1 MSKVNSDLL
10 QNLNESQ
17 KEAVTA
23 TEGPVLVVAGPGTGK
38 TMTIVHRIAWL
49 VDQGVEPGHILAVTF
64 TNRAAREM
72 RERVDAMLG
81 RDIED
86 AFIGTFHSLGIRI
99 VSECL
104 STSFAIYDRDD
115 QIELLR
121 EILSDDDMRCL
132 APSAGST
139 ALRTVAEKISMIKN
153 LDSGMDEPMQRVYD
167 KYQAALARQG
177 ALDFDDLILKPL
189 RLLDD
194 GGVLD
199 RYRDMFRHIIV
210 DEYQDINPVQYRLI
224 RLLAGDRG
232 NICAVG
238 DPDQAIYAFR
248 GADVSNFL
256 NFGKDFRGARRITL
270 DLNYRST
277 ATVLNASGAV
287 ICHNQER
294 LEKELAP
301 LRERGTPVTVISVP
315 DERAEGEVIV
325 REIEEMIGGTSHY
338 QMNHSRGGADAG
350 DSWGFS
356 DFGVIYRTNA
366 QVKAIEEAFI
376 KSGIPCQVVGRTNVS
391 RQKRVSQLLSWLKAL
406 INPNDDLNV
415 RRAAAGNKGL
425 GRQGLSEAAAYA
437 RENGTGLYEA
447 IKILA
452 EKGDRHAGGFVS
464 SMKRL
469 AGMKEK
475 APSDELLRAII
486 DETGIRDSD
495 GAGDESFRHME
506 DLAAAYRDLE
516 PPQGIVRLVHDMSI
530 MTPADTFDPRAQAV
544 TLMTMH
550 MAKGLEFRAVFIA
563 GCEDGLIPYTLR
575 GDDTDIE
582 EERRLFYVAMTR
594 AKDCLFLIHARR
606 RFMYG
611 QRLTPLPSP
620 FIREIPE
627 EFLDSRVVP
636 DREKKRPRDPQMG
649 LF

>member
-1 MSKVNSDLL
+1 MPKVNSDLL
-10 QNLNESQ
+10 RNLNESQ
-17 KEAVTA
+17 KEAATA

-49 VDQGVEPGHILAVTF
+49 VEQGVEPGEILAVTF

-81 RDIED
+81 GHVED
-86 AFIGTFHSLGIRI
+86 AFICTFHSLGIRI
-99 VSECL
+99 LSECL
-104 STSFAIYDRDD
+104 TPSFAIYDRDD

-121 EILSDDDMRCL
+121 EILSDDELR
-132 APSAGST
+132 SVTSSRGST
-139 ALRTVAEKISMIKN
+139 ALQNIAEKISMIKN
-153 LDSGMDEPMQRVYD
+153 LDSDMDEVMQRVYD

-189 RLLDD
+189 ELLDD
-194 GGVLD
+194 SGVLD
-199 RYRDMFRHIIV
+199 RYRDMFRQIIV

-224 RLLAGDRG
+224 RLLAGDSG

-270 DLNYRST
+270 DVNYRST
-277 ATVLNASGAV
+277 AMVLNASGCV
-287 ICHNQER
+287 IGHNSRR

-301 LRERGTPVTVISVP
+301 ARERGTPVTVISVP

-366 QVKAIEEAFI
+366 QAKAIEEAFI
-376 KSGIPCQVVGRTNVS
+376 KSGIPCQIVGRTNMS

-415 RRAAAGNKGL
+415 RRAAEGY
-425 GRQGLSEAAAYA
+425 GLSRQTLLEAGGYA
-437 RENGTGLYEA
+437 EESGIALYEA
-447 IKILA
+447 IRILA

-486 DETGIRDSD
+486 DETGIRESD
-495 GAGDESFRHME
+495 GAGEESFRYME

-516 PPQGIVRLVHDMSI
+516 PPQGIVKLVHDMSM

-544 TLMTMH
+544 TLMTIH

-563 GCEDGLIPYTLR
+563 GCEDGLVPYTLR
-575 GDDTDIE
+575 GNDTDIE

-594 AKDCLFLIHARR
+594 AMDELFLIHARR

-611 QRLTPLPSP
+611 QRLAQPPSP
-620 FIREIPE
+620 FIKEIPE
-627 EFLDSRVVP
+627 EFIYRRIVP

>member
-1 MSKVNSDLL
+1 MSKVNSDPLR
-10 QNLNESQ
+10 NLNESQ
-17 KEAVTA
+17 KEAATA
-23 TEGPVLVVAGPGTGK
+23 AGGPVLVVAGPGTGK

-49 VDQGVEPGHILAVTF
+49 VAQGVEPAHILAVTF

-81 RDIED
+81 GHIED

-99 VSECL
+99 LSECL
-104 STSFAIYDRDD
+104 STPFAIYDRDD

-121 EILSDDDMRCL
+121 EILSDDDMRGL
-132 APSAGST
+132 VPSAGGT
-139 ALRTVAEKISMIKN
+139 ALHTVAEKISMIKN
-153 LDSGMDEPMQRVYD
+153 LDSDMDEAMQRVYD
-167 KYQAALARQG
+167 KYQAALARHG
-177 ALDFDDLILKPL
+177 ALDFDDLIIRPL
-189 RLLDD
+189 ELLDD
-194 GGVLD
+194 GGVPD
-199 RYRDMFRHIIV
+199 GYRDMFRHIIV

-224 RLLAGDRG
+224 RLLAGDSG

-248 GADVSNFL
+248 GADVSSFL
-256 NFGKDFRGARRITL
+256 GFEKDFRGARRITL

-277 ATVLNASGAV
+277 AMVLNASGCV
-287 ICHNQER
+287 IGHNSRR

-301 LRERGTPVTVISVP
+301 ARERGTPVTVISVP
-315 DERAEGEVIV
+315 DEKAEGEAIV
-325 REIEEMIGGTSHY
+325 REIEKRIGGTSHY
-338 QMNHSRGGADAG
+338 QMMHSRGGADAD
-350 DSWGFS
+350 DSWDFS

-366 QVKAIEEAFI
+366 QAKAIEEAFTR
-376 KSGIPCQVVGRTNVS
+376 SGIPCQIVGRTGMS
-391 RQKRVSQLLSWLKAL
+391 RQKGVSQLLSWLKAL
-406 INPNDDLNV
+406 VNPNDDLNV
-415 RRAAAGNKGL
+415 RRAAEGRGL
-425 GRQGLSEAAAYA
+425 GRQGLSEAAGYA
-437 RENGTGLYEA
+437 ARNGTGLYEA
-447 IKILA
+447 IKIVA
-452 EKGDRHAGGFVS
+452 EKGDRQAREFVAG
-464 SMKRL
+464 MERL
-469 AGMKEK
+469 IGMKEK

-495 GAGDESFRHME
+495 GAGEESFRHME

-516 PPQGIVRLVHDMSI
+516 PPQGIVRLVHDMSM

-563 GCEDGLIPYTLR
+563 GCEDGLVPCTLR

-594 AKDCLFLIHARR
+594 AMDELFLIHARR

-611 QRLTPLPSP
+611 QRLAQPPSP
-620 FIREIPE
+620 FIKEIPE
-627 EFLDSRVVP
+627 EFLERKFVP
-636 DREKKRPRDPQMG
+636 DREKRRDRDPQMG